1 MKTCKIERLLV
12 SCFLVDLVIFL
23 VIAFL
28 SFNWCCMRP
37 STLSI
42 TQFILLQLKK
52 ATKEAYQTDPSYLSF
67 RVVKDQLE
75 GVTTF

>member
-52 ATKEAYQTDPSYLSF
+52 ATKEAY
-67 RVVKDQLE
+67 
-75 GVTTF
+75 